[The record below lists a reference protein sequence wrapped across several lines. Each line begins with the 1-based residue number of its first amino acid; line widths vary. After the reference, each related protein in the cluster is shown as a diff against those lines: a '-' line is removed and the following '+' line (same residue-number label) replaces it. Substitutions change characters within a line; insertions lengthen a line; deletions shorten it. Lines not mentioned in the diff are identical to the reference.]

1 MSFRIAGI
9 KILHDC
15 KPYVRK
21 ILKENEVYLFS
32 SRYNVTPWNEL
43 TLSFNRNIMENLYYQ
58 MMYDIQRDTGTLE
71 VSVNAIVGQNGDG
84 KSTLLEVM
92 LRILNNF
99 AYAQGFREDQPTL
112 KFVEGV
118 NAILYYEIDS
128 DIYAIKCIDREVT
141 WFKNGESIILLEGAD
156 SQKKRFIKQ
165 HYVPDLFYAM
175 VINYSLYAYTPASL
189 GNATE
194 EGYWIDGL
202 FHKNDSYQTPVVLNP
217 MRTRGSIDII
227 REEYLSKQR
236 LMSIFVSSDDDEKER
251 MVSNNEKAVGY
262 AFSLEKES
270 KFLIKTLNK
279 YFHET
284 FQDELIWDDMR
295 PYEYSNEKIPGEITD
310 RFMNFWGSFQFELA
324 ENPKLVKE
332 CGKILSNQRRA
343 RKTDLRKYLTLI
355 NNTVYPVNNK
365 ASKKRQGGFGRE
377 FGMLVNSRSGELYML
392 NYRQFYRLMLIFLI
406 WRALTETD
414 KYAMKGARLN
424 DALSDT
430 GNPRNA
436 AMLYLVYKFISI
448 AETYQGFCNAYYLTE
463 EKYTPLIREWP
474 NRDALG
480 TIKQDLELIMRT
492 NDYRTLK
499 FKQTLNYLKQRKEY
513 YGAELCD
520 MPGINYDYFLSF
532 DGMNNQMKGISL
544 KEIQWR
550 LPCPIFEGDIILYD
564 GKDYYPLDTL
574 SSGMIQRLNTVGSL
588 VYHLRNLDD
597 NQEGEGML
605 AYERVCVVL
614 EEVELYYHPEYQ
626 KSYLNYLL
634 EQISRAGINRLKSV
648 NLVFVTHSPFI
659 LSDITKNDILCLEN
673 GKRADLELKTFGANI
688 HDLLRHP
695 FFMKK
700 GTIGDFAQKV
710 INEIIVSLSI
720 YEAIKKSGNKPF
732 NIRMFKEHNPELV
745 ESMGFLPLEEDGS
758 LSMINFEV
766 QYSQRTI
773 REAISLL
780 DEPIIKNALQ
790 REYNRIFS

>member
-9 KILHDC
+9 KILRDC
-15 KPYVRK
+15 KPHVRK

-32 SRYNVTPWNEL
+32 SRYNEAPWNEL
-43 TLSFNRNIMENLYYQ
+43 ALSLNREVIDNRYYQ
-58 MMYDIQRDTGTLE
+58 IMYDIQRDSGTLE

-92 LRILNNF
+92 LRVLNNF
-99 AYAQGFREDQPTL
+99 AYTQGFLEDQPTL

-128 DIYAIKCIDREVT
+128 VIYAIKCLDKEVT
-141 WFKNGESIILLEGAD
+141 WYKNGEPIVTIEGTD
-156 SQKKRFIKQ
+156 RQKKRFIKEN
-165 HYVPDLFYAM
+165 YVPDLFYTM

-189 GNATE
+189 GNATDD
-194 EGYWIDGL
+194 GYWIDGL

-217 MRTRGSIDII
+217 MRTKGSIDII

-236 LMSIFVSSDDDEKER
+236 LMSIFVSSDGDEKER
-251 MVSNNEKAVGY
+251 MVSNYEKAVGY

-270 KFLIKTLNK
+270 KFLKKALQN
-279 YFHET
+279 YFLDT
-284 FQDELIWDDMR
+284 FQDELLWEDLK
-295 PYEYSNEKIPGEITD
+295 PYEYPNEKLPSEIIEK
-310 RFMNFWGSFQFELA
+310 FKNFWGSFQFELA

-332 CGKILSNQRRA
+332 CSIILSNRRRA

-355 NNTVYPVNNK
+355 NNTVYPVSNK
-365 ASKKRQGGFGRE
+365 GSKKRQGGFGRE
-377 FGMLVNSRSGELYML
+377 FGMLVNSRNGELYML

-430 GNPRNA
+430 SDPKYA
-436 AMLYLVYKFISI
+436 AMLYLVYKFLSI

-463 EKYTPLIREWP
+463 EKFTPLIRDWP

-499 FKQTLNYLKQRKEY
+499 FKQTVNYLKQRKDY
-513 YGAELCD
+513 YGAEVCD
-520 MPGINYDYFLSF
+520 KQGINYDYFLSF
-532 DGMNNQMKGISL
+532 DGMNSQMRGISL

-550 LPCPIFEGDIILYD
+550 LPCPVFEGDIILYD
-564 GKDYYPLDTL
+564 GKEYYPLDTL

-597 NQEGEGML
+597 DQEREGMV

-634 EQISRAGINRLKSV
+634 EQISKSGVSRLKSV
-648 NLVFVTHSPFI
+648 DLIFVTHSPFI
-659 LSDITKNDILCLEN
+659 LSDITKNDILCLDN
-673 GKRADLELKTFGANI
+673 GKQAEVELKTFGANI

-720 YEAIKKSGNKPF
+720 YDAIKKSGNKQF
-732 NIRMFKEHNPELV
+732 DIRRFKEENPELV
-745 ESMGFLPLEEDGS
+745 ESMGSLPLEVDGN
-758 LSMINFEV
+758 LSKIDFEV
-766 QYSQRTI
+766 QYSRQSI
-773 REAISLL
+773 KEAISLL
-780 DEPIIKNALQ
+780 DEPIIKDALR
-790 REYNRIFS
+790 REYARIFS